1 MYKLIYFICSDV
13 VNSSSLQLQPKDS
26 LILQSISSYYSYAT
40 NGEVR
45 LLPVLGV
52 YLFLAQVVLYVSNR

>member
-1 MYKLIYFICSDV
+1 MYKLSHFNYSDL

-26 LILQSISSYYSYAT
+26 LILESTSSYYSYAT